1 MELHITPYKQTNLI
15 RTHHKL
21 LENMMLQISYHVGC
35 KYLTHQR
42 RIYPGERGRSVTTID
57 PQNLSG
63 NYSVKPIK

>member
-1 MELHITPYKQTNLI
+1 MELHITPYKQNNLI
-15 RTHHKL
+15 RTHPSL
-21 LENMMLQISYHVGC
+21 LKNMMLQISYHAGC

-42 RIYPGERGRSVTTID
+42 TIYPGERGGSVTTID